1 MGLTMLEDSVPLTTT
16 PIKCMV
22 DQLPVHSCQTVNE
35 KKKQQKKQQKKKKQT
50 NKHCHFT
57 LTLDS
62 GNMNGI
68 YWGDTSFDIS

>member
-35 KKKQQKKQQKKKKQT
+35 KKKTTKKKKQNKKQT
-50 NKHCHFT
+50 NQQT
-57 LTLDS
+57 L
-62 GNMNGI
+62 
-68 YWGDTSFDIS
+68 SFYSYIGFWEHEWYILGGHQF